1 MADNAGVQ
9 QRVCTVSRL
18 PTCTR
23 GGIVRGGMRNAFDEG
38 FTTMSVM
45 KRFPPAVVAA
55 GYHFFL
61 RPQLLKWGTRLGES
75 QRLLPDDDLVPQPNF
90 QATNAINIDA
100 PPEAVWPWIA
110 QMGRE
115 HTGYYGLDAVTNQ
128 GIPSV
133 TFVRKDIPAPAKAMP
148 LDGGYHILDVVENS
162 KLVFGGFSIKKLGGI
177 VQDITSLYLLQRR
190 RDGSTRL
197 LVRRRALSYGILGNL
212 YNMFYEPVYFAF
224 VIQQLK
230 HIKAYSESM
239 AHLRS

>member
-1 MADNAGVQ
+1 M
-9 QRVCTVSRL
+9 SMMKRL
-18 PTCTR
+18 PL
-23 GGIVRGGMRNAFDEG
+23 V
-38 FTTMSVM
+38 VM
-45 KRFPPAVVAA
+45 AA

-75 QRLLPDDDLVPQPNF
+75 QRLLPGDDLVPQPNF
-90 QATNAINIDA
+90 QATSAINIDA

-115 HTGYYGLDAVTNQ
+115 RTGYYGLDAVTNQ
-128 GIPSV
+128 SIPSV
-133 TFVRKDIPAPAKAMP
+133 TFIRKDIPAPEKAML
-148 LDGGYHILDVVENS
+148 LDGGCHILDVVENS
-162 KLVFGGFSIKKLGGI
+162 KLVFGGFGVKKPGGV
-177 VQDITSLYLLQRR
+177 VQDITSLYLLELR
-190 RDGSTRL
+190 RDDSTRL

-212 YNMFYEPVYFAF
+212 YNMVYEPVYFAF

>member
-1 MADNAGVQ
+1 M
-9 QRVCTVSRL
+9 CTH
-18 PTCTR
+18 
-23 GGIVRGGMRNAFDEG
+23 GGIVPGGMRNAFYEG
-38 FTTMSVM
+38 YTTMSVTQ
-45 KRFPPAVVAA
+45 RFPLVVMAA

-75 QRLLPDDDLVPQPNF
+75 QRRLPGDDLVPQPNF
-90 QATNAINIDA
+90 QATSAINIDA

-115 HTGYYGLDAVTNQ
+115 RTGYYGLDAVTNR

-133 TFVRKDIPAPAKAMP
+133 TFIRKDIPAPAKNML
-148 LDGGYHILDVVENS
+148 LDGGYCILDVVENS
-162 KLVFGGFSIKKLGGI
+162 KLVFGGFSLKKPGG
-177 VQDITSLYLLQRR
+177 VLRDDTALYLLERH

-197 LVRRRALSYGILGNL
+197 LVRRRVLSYGLLGDL
-212 YNMFYEPVYFAF
+212 YNMLYEPVYFAF